1 MKRSEWLEEVA
12 KNCQFARPV
21 EGGANC
27 YEDGTRNYCDFHRCP
42 KIELEKKEE
51 R

>member
-1 MKRSEWLEEVA
+1 MKRREWLEEVA
-12 KNCQFARPV
+12 KDCQFSKPV

-27 YEDGTRNYCDFHRCP
+27 YEDGKRNYCDFIRCP